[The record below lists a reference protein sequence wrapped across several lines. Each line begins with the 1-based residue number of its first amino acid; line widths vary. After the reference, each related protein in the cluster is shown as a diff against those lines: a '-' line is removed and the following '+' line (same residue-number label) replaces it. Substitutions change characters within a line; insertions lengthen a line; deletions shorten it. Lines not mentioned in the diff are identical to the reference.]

1 MKFLF
6 KKTNKFFI
14 LSFFGFFFLTFE
26 LIFLRDGLRKLKRRK
41 ISCQKK
47 KRRKLKGGGGGGGGC
62 LKKHTLFY
70 FFCITYLR
78 ILKNFSE

>member
-6 KKTNKFFI
+6 KKTNKFFM
-14 LSFFGFFFLTFE
+14 LSFFGFFFFLTFE

-47 KRRKLKGGGGGGGGC
+47 KRRKLKGEGGVA
-62 LKKHTLFY
+62 
-70 FFCITYLR
+70 
-78 ILKNFSE
+78 